1 MSQIKCSEVYSKQDG
16 TALSVLMSFKLSYA
30 CIPEVLWNLNR
41 LFMESVSHLALKLL
55 SLMGE
60 SVGLFP

>member
-1 MSQIKCSEVYSKQDG
+1 MAGSGISPTG
-16 TALSVLMSFKLSYA
+16 GLGNLFLLSF
-30 CIPEVLWNLNR
+30 IPEVSPLELDR

-60 SVGLFP
+60 RMGLFP